1 MSASKT
7 DKLKT
12 QRLEEL
18 RAELKRH
25 DELYYRLAQ
34 PDISDQLYDQKK
46 RELEELEA
54 EIDPL
59 GLFSKSS
66 EHSNDTQ
73 PPVVGDDR
81 LESFSSHRHLKPM
94 LSLDNTYDE
103 EEFFEF
109 DQRLR
114 RIFET
119 EKLSYVVEPKI
130 DGVAISLTYKN
141 GKLETATTR
150 GNGVEGDIVTQNL
163 EHLEHLPQQLIGSN
177 LPELIEIRGEI
188 YMSHQEFERINSERE
203 KNELSLYANPKKPC
217 SWNHQIARPQGSK
230 KTKTGNCSLW
240 PGCMHSGKPFFQSF

>member
-66 EHSNDTQ
+66 EHSNETQ
-73 PPVVGDDR
+73 PPVAPLG
-81 LESFSSHRHLKPM
+81 
-94 LSLDNTYDE
+94 
-103 EEFFEF
+103 
-109 DQRLR
+109 
-114 RIFET
+114 
-119 EKLSYVVEPKI
+119 
-130 DGVAISLTYKN
+130 
-141 GKLETATTR
+141 
-150 GNGVEGDIVTQNL
+150 
-163 EHLEHLPQQLIGSN
+163 
-177 LPELIEIRGEI
+177 
-188 YMSHQEFERINSERE
+188 
-203 KNELSLYANPKKPC
+203 
-217 SWNHQIARPQGSK
+217 
-230 KTKTGNCSLW
+230 
-240 PGCMHSGKPFFQSF
+240 

>member
-18 RAELKRH
+18 RAEVKRH

-34 PDISDQLYDQKK
+34 PGISDQLYDEKK
-46 RELEELEA
+46 RELEKLEA

-66 EHSNDTQ
+66 EHSNEA
-73 PPVVGDDR
+73 PPSVVGDDR

-141 GKLETATTR
+141 GKLVTATTR

-163 EHLEHLPQQLIGSN
+163 EHLEHLPHQLNGSN

-188 YMSHQEFERINSERE
+188 YMSHQEFERINQRE
-203 KNELSLYANPKKPC
+203 GKRRTFALCQSTQPGC
-217 SWNHQIARPQGSK
+217 RNHQITRPQGSK

-240 PGCMHSGKPFFQSF
+240 TGCMHSGKPFFQPF